1 MPSAR
6 EGTRPQRALSRKAFL
21 AATAGSLAAVGAGLV
36 AADQLLIPQRLDEV
50 ADGSRLYD
58 YVVDG
63 TKFDAVDWTLANMSD
78 VGRLSLGSSEFYI
91 SKNLVAQCPQA
102 VFGESNC
109 GIDLTYIGEA
119 YDQSLW
125 QTIAAGAYASRTKRR
140 QCMVFL

>member
-1 MPSAR
+1 MSTP
-6 EGTRPQRALSRKAFL
+6 TLSHEELTDRIL
-21 AATAGSLAAVGAGLV
+21 DMLV
-36 AADQLLIPQRLDEV
+36 EIADDDEV
-50 ADGSRLYD
+50 REHLDDDLFEYGY
-58 YVVDG
+58 
-63 TKFDAVDWTLANMSD
+63 
-78 VGRLSLGSSEFYI
+78 LGSSEFYI

-140 QCMVFL
+140 QCMVFLSPQWFFRGC